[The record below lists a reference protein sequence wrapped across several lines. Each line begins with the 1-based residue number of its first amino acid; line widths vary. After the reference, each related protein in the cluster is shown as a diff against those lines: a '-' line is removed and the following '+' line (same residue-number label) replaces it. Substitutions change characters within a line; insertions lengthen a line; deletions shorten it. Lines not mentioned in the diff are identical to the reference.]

1 MCLPYISQSNPN
13 KSAHFTTIFTTM
25 LTDELLI
32 SQFSL
37 MSIHIIQ
44 EEALAKAAAAK
55 AKAKA
60 KAAEAK
66 AKAKAKAEAA
76 EAKAKADAVGFNGRF
91 FWGEPMGK
99 PMGYFWDI
107 SIGIFFIQ
115 WENQWVSMNLERG
128 SQYAADAAVACSFWD
143 ATSLA
148 DRMVYIIWIPKETI
162 DIVHKGRTFP
172 KGPVPSFH
180 AILRQILF

>member
-1 MCLPYISQSNPN
+1 
-13 KSAHFTTIFTTM
+13 M

-55 AKAKA
+55 AKG
-60 KAAEAK
+60 ES
-66 AKAKAKAEAA
+66 
-76 EAKAKADAVGFNGRF
+76 GRGQGESQGEGGSGRGQGQGGRSGIQWDI
-91 FWGEPMGK
+91 FWGEPTGKPMGK
-99 PMGYFWDI
+99 QMGYFWDI
-107 SIGIFFIQ
+107 SIGILFIQ
-115 WENQWVSMNLERG
+115 RENQWVSMNLERD

-148 DRMVYIIWIPKETI
+148 DRMVYII
-162 DIVHKGRTFP
+162 
-172 KGPVPSFH
+172 
-180 AILRQILF
+180 

>member
-13 KSAHFTTIFTTM
+13 KSAHFTTMFTTM

-76 EAKAKADAVGFNGRF
+76 EAKAKADAVGFNG
-91 FWGEPMGK
+91 
-99 PMGYFWDI
+99 
-107 SIGIFFIQ
+107 IFFGGNL
-115 WENQWVSMNLERG
+115 WENQWESR
-128 SQYAADAAVACSFWD
+128 WD
-143 ATSLA
+143 IFGIFLLG
-148 DRMVYIIWIPKETI
+148 YY
-162 DIVHKGRTFP
+162 
-172 KGPVPSFH
+172 
-180 AILRQILF
+180 LFNGKTNGFL

>member
-13 KSAHFTTIFTTM
+13 KSAHFTTMFTTM

-76 EAKAKADAVGFNGRF
+76 EAKAKADAVGFNGIF
-91 FWGEPMGK
+91 FGGEPMGK
-99 PMGYFWDI
+99 PMGKQMGYFWDI
-107 SIGIFFIQ
+107 SIG
-115 WENQWVSMNLERG
+115 
-128 SQYAADAAVACSFWD
+128 
-143 ATSLA
+143 
-148 DRMVYIIWIPKETI
+148 
-162 DIVHKGRTFP
+162 
-172 KGPVPSFH
+172 
-180 AILRQILF
+180 

>member
-13 KSAHFTTIFTTM
+13 KSAHFTTMFTTM

-66 AKAKAKAEAA
+66 AKAKAKA
-76 EAKAKADAVGFNGRF
+76 DAVGFNGIF

-99 PMGYFWDI
+99 PMGKQMGYFWDI
-107 SIGIFFIQ
+107 SIG
-115 WENQWVSMNLERG
+115 
-128 SQYAADAAVACSFWD
+128 
-143 ATSLA
+143 
-148 DRMVYIIWIPKETI
+148 
-162 DIVHKGRTFP
+162 
-172 KGPVPSFH
+172 
-180 AILRQILF
+180 

>member
-1 MCLPYISQSNPN
+1 M
-13 KSAHFTTIFTTM
+13 FTTM

-76 EAKAKADAVGFNGRF
+76 EAKAKADAVGFNGIF
-91 FWGEPMGK
+91 FGGNLWENQWESR
-99 PMGYFWDI
+99 WDI
-107 SIGIFFIQ
+107 FGIFIQ
-115 WENQWVSMNLERG
+115 RENQWVSMNLERD

-148 DRMVYIIWIPKETI
+148 DRMVYII
-162 DIVHKGRTFP
+162 
-172 KGPVPSFH
+172 
-180 AILRQILF
+180 

>member
-13 KSAHFTTIFTTM
+13 KSAHFTTMFTTM

-76 EAKAKADAVGFNGRF
+76 EAKAKADAVGFNGIF
-91 FWGEPMGK
+91 FGGNLWENQWESR
-99 PMGYFWDI
+99 WDI
-107 SIGIFFIQ
+107 FGIFIQ
-115 WENQWVSMNLERG
+115 RENQWVSMNLERD

-148 DRMVYIIWIPKETI
+148 DRMVYII
-162 DIVHKGRTFP
+162 
-172 KGPVPSFH
+172 
-180 AILRQILF
+180 